1 MYIKNTVIFDLD
13 GTLLDTLADL
23 TASVNHA
30 MELYGFPCHT
40 KEQVRE
46 MVGNGVYVLMEQ
58 AVPGGRGN
66 PCYDAC
72 IREFQKHYQTH
83 MQDNTAPFPGILPL
97 LQELRQK
104 GFSLA
109 VVSNKF
115 DAAVKALCADYFSP
129 YIRTAIGES
138 AAAKRKPAPDTVFL
152 AMDSLQ
158 VTPDQCIYVG
168 DSEVDLATAE
178 NAGIPCISVSWGFK
192 SAAFLKARGAQRI
205 AADTAELLSYIEEL
219 SC

>member
-1 MYIKNTVIFDLD
+1 MSAKNTIIFDLD

-30 MELYGFPCHT
+30 MLLHGFPCHT

-58 AVPGGRGN
+58 AVPNGRSN

-72 IREFQKHYQTH
+72 IRQFQEHYKTH
-83 MQDNTAPFPGILPL
+83 MQEQTAPFPGILPL
-97 LQELRQK
+97 LQTLKERGYL
-104 GFSLA
+104 LA

-129 YIRTAIGES
+129 YIQTAIGES
-138 AAAKRKPAPDTVFL
+138 AAAARKPAPDTVFL
-152 AMDSLQ
+152 AMDFLQ
-158 VTPDQCIYVG
+158 VTPKQCIYVG

-192 SAAFLKARGAQRI
+192 SAAFLKARGALRI
-205 AADTAELLSYIEEL
+205 ASNPQELLSYLEEL
-219 SC
+219 SD